1 MIYIPAIIASIEND
15 DDRSFMES
23 LYRSHRA
30 MVYRLARKY
39 APSPN
44 DIDDVVGETFL
55 ALIKKIQFLR
65 TIPDNEVLAY
75 IAGTTKRV
83 AADYIRKKTRIMKR
97 EVTDD
102 NIETASHTDPDQVV
116 DAALIRAANISE
128 LKESISRLN
137 PGDQDVLT
145 MKYFMEMSDK
155 EIAAHMGL
163 TVDSVRP
170 KLARAKKRLYAILKT
185 IEDGEDSK

>member
-23 LYRSHRA
+23 LYKSHRA

-39 APSPN
+39 APSPS

-65 TIPDNEVLAY
+65 TIPDHEVLAY

-102 NIETASHTDPDQVV
+102 NIETAAQTDPDQVV
-116 DAALIRAANISE
+116 DASLIRAATISE

>member
-23 LYRSHRA
+23 LYKSHRA
-30 MVYRLARKY
+30 MVYRLARKR
-39 APSPN
+39 APSPS
-44 DIDDVVGETFL
+44 DIDDIVGETFL
-55 ALIKKIQFLR
+55 ALIDKIQFLR
-65 TIPDNEVLAY
+65 TKPDDEILAY
-75 IAGTTKRV
+75 IVGTTKRV
-83 AADYIRKKTRIMKR
+83 AANYIREKAKIMKR

-102 NIETASHTDPDQVV
+102 NIETAAQTDPDQVV
-116 DAALIRAANISE
+116 DASLIRAATISE
-128 LKESISRLN
+128 LTESISRLN
-137 PGDQDVLT
+137 QGDQDVLT

-155 EIAAHMGL
+155 EIAAHLGL
-163 TVDSVRP
+163 TVNSVRP